1 MYENATGQK
10 KETDKSNERKKEKE
24 KKRKICQT
32 APVALMGRSPSHFM
46 SSMNFDKLIKRS
58 NHLT

>member
-10 KETDKSNERKKEKE
+10 KETDKSNEKKKRKKE
-24 KKRKICQT
+24 RKICQT
-32 APVALMGRSPSHFM
+32 ASVALMGRSPSHFM